1 MSQTDLVSLDRLK
14 AAYGLDIPAGSETE
28 SVYTVLIS
36 AASRACLRYL
46 GRDIHLREVTQFI
59 DGNGHDRFVLDEA
72 PVVSI
77 TSLSIDRERV
87 FATALDPVAYRVDG
101 PTGIVTLY
109 QGVVLP
115 DVLDCVKVV
124 YQAGYVT
131 IPEDIEAAC
140 VDTIQMMKRRL
151 AGSSA
156 GVSSRSMP
164 DGGTETL
171 ETTAPTDFAKLLLGQ
186 YRRGM
191 AR

>member
-1 MSQTDLVSLDRLK
+1 MDLVTLERLRS
-14 AAYGLDIPAGSETE
+14 AYGLDIPVGSKTE
-28 SVYTVLIS
+28 SIYAVLIS
-36 AASRACLRYL
+36 AASRACLRFL
-46 GRDIHLREVTQFI
+46 GRDIHLRMITQYL

-77 TSLSIDRERV
+77 QTLSIDRFRIFNTV
-87 FATALDPVAYRVDG
+87 LDPGAFRVDWA
-101 PTGIVTLY
+101 TGIVTLY
-109 QGVVLP
+109 GVVLP
-115 DVLDCVKVV
+115 DCVDCVKVV
-124 YQAGYVT
+124 YEAGYSI

-156 GVSSRSMP
+156 GVTSRTMP
-164 DGGTETL
+164 EGGSETL
-171 ETTAPTDFAKLLLGQ
+171 EVTAPTDFARLLLMQ

>member
-1 MSQTDLVSLDRLK
+1 MSQIDLVTLARLRS
-14 AAYGLDIPAGSETE
+14 AYGIDIPEGSSVE
-28 SVYTVLIS
+28 STYGVLIS
-36 AASRACLRYL
+36 AASRACLNYL
-46 GRDIHLREVTQFI
+46 GRDIHLRTLTQYI
-59 DGNGHDRFVLDEA
+59 DGNGHDRFVLDET

-77 TSLSIDRERV
+77 TSLSVDTERS
-87 FATALDPVAYRVDG
+87 FATALESTKYRVDSE
-101 PTGIVTLY
+101 TGIVTLY
-109 QGVVLP
+109 GVTLP

-124 YQAGYVT
+124 YEAGYDT

-151 AGSSA
+151 TGATA
-156 GVSSRSMP
+156 GVTSRTMA

-171 ETTAPTDFAKLLLGQ
+171 ETVAPTDFAKLLLGQ